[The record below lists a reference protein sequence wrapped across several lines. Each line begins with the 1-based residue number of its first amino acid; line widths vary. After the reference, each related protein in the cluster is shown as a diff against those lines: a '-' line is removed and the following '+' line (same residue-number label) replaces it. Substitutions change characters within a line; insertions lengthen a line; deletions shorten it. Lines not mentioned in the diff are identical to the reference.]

1 MEDIK
6 STSDIVRL
14 VNTFYLTVQN
24 DDLIGPIFNKV
35 IEGRWDAH
43 LEKMYG
49 FWETVLLG
57 NSSYFGR
64 PFPPHLKLGIEQSH
78 FDRWLLLWRQSV
90 KTLFVGDKADEAIW
104 RGEKMA
110 VMFLSKIDYYKSGN
124 ARPVI

>member
-6 STSDIVRL
+6 HSSDIVKL
-14 VNTFYLTVQN
+14 VDTFYLSVQH
-24 DDLIGPIFNKV
+24 DDLIGPIFNRV
-35 IEGRWDAH
+35 VEGRWDVH

-49 FWETVLLG
+49 FWGTVLLG
-57 NSSYFGR
+57 SNCYFGR
-64 PFPPHLKLGIEQSH
+64 PFPPHFKLGIEQSH
-78 FDRWLLLWRQSV
+78 FDRWIKLWRESINS
-90 KTLFVGDKADEAIW
+90 LFAGAKADEAIW

>member
-78 FDRWLLLWRQSV
+78 FDRWLQLWRQSV
-90 KTLFVGDKADEAIW
+90 NTLFAGNKADEAIW

>member
-6 STSDIVRL
+6 HSSDIVRL
-14 VNTFYLTVQN
+14 VDTFYLSVQL
-24 DDLIGPIFNKV
+24 DDHIGPIFNRV
-35 IEGRWDAH
+35 VEGRWDVH

-49 FWETVLLG
+49 FWGTVLLG
-57 NSSYFGR
+57 TSSYFGR

-78 FDRWLLLWRQSV
+78 FDRWIKLWRESINS
-90 KTLFVGDKADEAIW
+90 LFAGAKADEAIW